1 MNKFELFSLIY
12 YVLEAYYGRD
22 IEDAYINSV
31 VSEMNPFVFDDIGSA
46 DPAVYDEYKG
56 FIDGKEITLENSLGI
71 AREYL
76 KTIDYADVTPA
87 LERMTEER
95 WIDGCKKYLSHPHKG
110 EEL

>member
-1 MNKFELFSLIY
+1 MNDFELFTLIY
-12 YVLEAYYGRD
+12 YSLDAYYGRD
-22 IEDAYINSV
+22 IEDTYINSV
-31 VSEMNPFVFDDIGSA
+31 VSDMNPFIFDDIGSA

-76 KTIDYADVTPA
+76 RTIDYADVTPA

-95 WIDGCKKYLSHPHKG
+95 WIDGCKKYLSQPHKG
-110 EEL
+110 ENL